1 MAEPIKCAE
10 FAMLA
15 EGHRRAGML
24 DQAEQMVRSGLE
36 AHPDCAEGALV
47 LALVL
52 IDQGR
57 DEEARSGITRWA
69 ETHLG
74 VEVTDHSTSGAA
86 FDTGIELADHSA
98 SSEAFDMD
106 AEMADDSTSGGAF
119 DTGLELADH
128 SASSDAFELGAEAA
142 DASTS
147 GAAFA
152 GEALVAEE
160 FDMDVSA
167 GEVESA
173 FESAETDRDEVI
185 DADAI
190 AQHAMSEVD
199 GDLADEFAS
208 PESSYA
214 TRTVANLLSQQGDE
228 KRASRIR
235 AMMESQASDTPAR
248 RRDRKTRQIEQLER
262 WLANIRGGM
271 Q

>member
-1 MAEPIKCAE
+1 VAEPIKCAE

-147 GAAFA
+147 GEAFA
-152 GEALVAEE
+152 AEE
-160 FDMDVSA
+160 FDMDVSE

-173 FESAETDRDEVI
+173 FESAETDRNEVI

-235 AMMESQASDTPAR
+235 AMMESQASDTPAGP
-248 RRDRKTRQIEQLER
+248 RDRKTRQIEQLER